1 MPGIPGFGLRKAGM
15 SPQLAA
21 SAPWE
26 ARAGD
31 VRCQVTRVVPSVGHL
46 SISLKA
52 DSVPSF

>member
-1 MPGIPGFGLRKAGM
+1 MPGVPGFGLWKTGM

-26 ARAGD
+26 VRADD
-31 VRCQVTRVVPSVGHL
+31 VRRQVPRVVVSVGHL